1 MGEASRLTWAPET
14 PRLTWALET
23 IHRFTINESERRSDC
38 VSRGTSKPVNEMNPR
53 ECEWVNKKE
62 TEQRGQTDGGAEI
75 QADRW
80 DT

>member
-1 MGEASRLTWAPET
+1 M
-14 PRLTWALET
+14 
-23 IHRFTINESERRSDC
+23 
-38 VSRGTSKPVNEMNPR
+38 SRGTSKPVNEMNPR